1 MNKMPKPVSIQICS
15 DLKSLKLKMKM
26 KLQLK
31 SKLKAPMIKRRKSN
45 LILEQNE

>member
-1 MNKMPKPVSIQICS
+1 MPKPVSIQICC

-31 SKLKAPMIKRRKSN
+31 SKLLAQMIKRRKSN
-45 LILEQNE
+45 LLLEQDE